1 MLYSL
6 FVTGHEFN
14 YYCTSDIA
22 LIARSLQVYPELV
35 EGLVS
40 GSCNPIAIV
49 SIKQIMNYFE
59 IFGIPVQLKVDKNE
73 LPKKFFE
80 LSRKFHPDFYANT
93 TPSEQNKALEIT
105 ANLNK
110 AFKAFQN
117 PDETIKY
124 VLQLK
129 GLLEEEEKYQLP
141 PDFLM
146 EVLEINEK
154 LMDAGDDPELK
165 LSLQSAINNLQSDI
179 YDPVKE
185 TVEHYKDGVTTEE
198 ELLQV
203 KEYYYKK
210 KYLHRIQQQLNGM
223 S

>member
-1 MLYSL
+1 MI
-6 FVTGHEFN
+6 
-14 YYCTSDIA
+14 D
-22 LIARSLQVYPELV
+22 RPLQVYSGRS
-35 EGLVS
+35 EGLRS
-40 GSCNPIAIV
+40 GSCN
-49 SIKQIMNYFE
+49 SIKLFMNYFE
-59 IFGIPVQLKVDKNE
+59 IFGIPIQLKVDKKE

-93 TPSEQNKALEIT
+93 TPSEQNRALEIT

-110 AFKAFQN
+110 AFKTFQN

-129 GLLEEEEKYQLP
+129 ELIEEEEKYQLP
-141 PDFLM
+141 PGFLM

-154 LMDAGDDPELK
+154 LMDAEADPELK
-165 LSLQSAINNLQSDI
+165 QNLQSAIDNLQTEI
-179 YDPVKE
+179 YEPVKK
-185 TVEHYKDGVTTEE
+185 TVEHYEDGVTTEK

>member
-1 MLYSL
+1 
-6 FVTGHEFN
+6 
-14 YYCTSDIA
+14 
-22 LIARSLQVYPELV
+22 
-35 EGLVS
+35 
-40 GSCNPIAIV
+40 
-49 SIKQIMNYFE
+49 MNYFE
-59 IFGIPVQLKVDKNE
+59 IFGLPVQLKVDKTE

-80 LSRKFHPDFYANT
+80 LSRKFHPDFYANS
-93 TPSEQNKALEIT
+93 TPSEQQRALEIT
-105 ANLNK
+105 ASLNK
-110 AFKAFQN
+110 ALKTFQN

-141 PDFLM
+141 PEFLM

-154 LMDAGDDPELK
+154 LMDAGEDPALK
-165 LSLQSAINNLQSDI
+165 LNLQSAIDNLQSEI
-179 YDPVKE
+179 YAPVKE
-185 TVEHYKDGVTTEE
+185 IIEVYKDNITTEE

>member
-1 MLYSL
+1 
-6 FVTGHEFN
+6 
-14 YYCTSDIA
+14 
-22 LIARSLQVYPELV
+22 
-35 EGLVS
+35 
-40 GSCNPIAIV
+40 
-49 SIKQIMNYFE
+49 MNYFE
-59 IFGIPVQLKVDKNE
+59 IFGLPVQLKVDKNE
-73 LPKKFFE
+73 LPKKYFE

-93 TPSEQNKALEIT
+93 TPSEQHRALEIT

-110 AFKAFQN
+110 AFKIFQN

-146 EVLEINEK
+146 EVLEINEQ
-154 LMDAGDDPELK
+154 LMDVGDSAETK
-165 LSLQSAINNLQSDI
+165 LNLQSAIDNLQSEI
-179 YDPVKE
+179 YEPVKE
-185 TVEHYKDGVTTEE
+185 IVEHYQDGVTIEK

>member
-1 MLYSL
+1 
-6 FVTGHEFN
+6 
-14 YYCTSDIA
+14 
-22 LIARSLQVYPELV
+22 LIDRPLLVYPERS
-35 EGLVS
+35 EGLRP
-40 GSCNPIAIV
+40 GSCN
-49 SIKQIMNYFE
+49 SINQFMNYFE
-59 IFGIPVQLKVDKNE
+59 IFGIPIQLKVDKKE

-93 TPSEQNKALEIT
+93 TPSEQNRALEIT

-110 AFKAFQN
+110 AFKTFQN
-117 PDETIKY
+117 PDDTIKY

-129 GLLEEEEKYQLP
+129 ELIEEEEKYQLP

-154 LMDAGDDPELK
+154 LMDAEDDPELK
-165 LSLQSAINNLQSDI
+165 VSLQSAINNLQSEI
-179 YDPVKE
+179 YEPVKE
-185 TVEHYKDGVTTEE
+185 TVEHYQDGVTTEK

>member
-1 MLYSL
+1 
-6 FVTGHEFN
+6 
-14 YYCTSDIA
+14 
-22 LIARSLQVYPELV
+22 
-35 EGLVS
+35 
-40 GSCNPIAIV
+40 
-49 SIKQIMNYFE
+49 MNYFE
-59 IFGIPVQLKVDKNE
+59 IFGIPIQLKVDKNE
-73 LPKKFFE
+73 LPKKYFE
-80 LSRKFHPDFYANT
+80 LSKKFHPDFYVNA
-93 TPSEQNKALEIT
+93 TPSEQNRALEIT

-110 AFKAFQN
+110 AFKTFQN
-117 PDETIKY
+117 PHDTIKY

-154 LMDAGDDPELK
+154 LMDASDSDEIK
-165 LSLQSAINNLQSDI
+165 LDLQLAIDNLQSEI
-179 YDPVKE
+179 YEPVKK
-185 TVEHYKDGVTTEE
+185 TVEHYQDGVTTEK

>member
-1 MLYSL
+1 
-6 FVTGHEFN
+6 
-14 YYCTSDIA
+14 
-22 LIARSLQVYPELV
+22 
-35 EGLVS
+35 
-40 GSCNPIAIV
+40 
-49 SIKQIMNYFE
+49 MNYFE
-59 IFGIPVQLKVDKNE
+59 IFGIPVQLKVDKKE
-73 LPKKFFE
+73 LPKKYFE
-80 LSRKFHPDFYANT
+80 LSRKFHPDFYANA
-93 TPSEQNKALEIT
+93 TPSEQRQALEIT

-110 AFKAFQN
+110 AFKTFQN
-117 PDETIKY
+117 PDETIRY

-129 GLLEEEEKYQLP
+129 ELIEEEEKYQLP

-154 LMDAGDDPELK
+154 LMDAEDDPELK
-165 LSLQSAINNLQSDI
+165 LSLQTAIDNLQSEI
-179 YDPVKE
+179 YEPVKE
-185 TVEHYKDGVTTEE
+185 TVGHYQEGVTTEK

>member
-1 MLYSL
+1 
-6 FVTGHEFN
+6 
-14 YYCTSDIA
+14 
-22 LIARSLQVYPELV
+22 
-35 EGLVS
+35 
-40 GSCNPIAIV
+40 
-49 SIKQIMNYFE
+49 MNYFE
-59 IFGIPVQLKVDKNE
+59 IFGIPVQLKVDKTE

-110 AFKAFQN
+110 AFKTFQN

-154 LMDAGDDPELK
+154 LMDAKMEDDPELK
-165 LSLQSAINNLQSDI
+165 QNIQSS
-179 YDPVKE
+179 
-185 TVEHYKDGVTTEE
+185 
-198 ELLQV
+198 
-203 KEYYYKK
+203 
-210 KYLHRIQQQLNGM
+210 
-223 S
+223 

>member
-1 MLYSL
+1 
-6 FVTGHEFN
+6 
-14 YYCTSDIA
+14 
-22 LIARSLQVYPELV
+22 
-35 EGLVS
+35 
-40 GSCNPIAIV
+40 
-49 SIKQIMNYFE
+49 MNYFE
-59 IFGIPVQLKVDKNE
+59 IFGLPVQLKIVTTE

-80 LSRKFHPDFYANT
+80 LSRKFHPDFYANS
-93 TPSEQNKALEIT
+93 TPSEQQRALEIT
-105 ANLNK
+105 ASLNK
-110 AFKAFQN
+110 AFKTFQN
-117 PDETIKY
+117 PDETLKY

-141 PDFLM
+141 PEFLM

-154 LMDAGDDPELK
+154 LMDATDDPDLK
-165 LSLQSAINNLQSDI
+165 LNLQSAIDNLQFEI
-179 YDPVKE
+179 YAPVKE
-185 TVEHYKDGVTTEE
+185 IIEHYKDNITTDE